1 MLVSLLLIGSSIA
14 SLSEYGGAGAKCRC
28 EVRAFECEP
37 GANWSHSILR
47 SLMPFRFG
55 DGKGVSS
62 CFLVNETEE
71 FIWKN
76 FQRKIILYMGLF
88 HFLKSETKYMMVD
101 KVCM

>member
-14 SLSEYGGAGAKCRC
+14 SLSEYGGAGACVC

-47 SLMPFRFG
+47 SFMPSMFG

-76 FQRKIILYMGLF
+76 LQRKIILYMGLF

>member
-14 SLSEYGGAGAKCRC
+14 SLSEYGGAGASGC
-28 EVRAFECEP
+28 EVWGFECEL
-37 GANWSHSILR
+37 GANLSHSILR
-47 SLMPFRFG
+47 SLLPSRFG

-76 FQRKIILYMGLF
+76 MGLF
-88 HFLKSETKYMMVD
+88 HFLQSETKYMMVD
-101 KVCM
+101 KVCI

>member
-14 SLSEYGGAGAKCRC
+14 SLSEYGGAGACVC
-28 EVRAFECEP
+28 EVRGFECEP

-47 SLMPFRFG
+47 SLLPSRFG

-76 FQRKIILYMGLF
+76 FQKENYFIY
-88 HFLKSETKYMMVD
+88 S
-101 KVCM
+101 VCVRNLDLQVQSVL

>member
-14 SLSEYGGAGAKCRC
+14 SLSECGGADACGC

-37 GANWSHSILR
+37 GANWSHAILR
-47 SLMPFRFG
+47 SLLPSRFC

-76 FQRKIILYMGLF
+76 FQKENYLIHGSF
-88 HFLKSETKYMMVD
+88 
-101 KVCM
+101 

>member
-14 SLSEYGGAGAKCRC
+14 SLSEYGGAGACGC
-28 EVRAFECEP
+28 EVWGFECEL
-37 GANWSHSILR
+37 GANLSHSILR
-47 SLMPFRFG
+47 SLLPSRFG

-76 FQRKIILYMGLF
+76 FQKKNYIWVFFTFY
-88 HFLKSETKYMMVD
+88 
-101 KVCM
+101 KVRRNI

>member
-14 SLSEYGGAGAKCRC
+14 SLSEYGGASACGC
-28 EVRAFECEP
+28 ELLGLECEP

-47 SLMPFRFG
+47 SLLPSRFG

-76 FQRKIILYMGLF
+76 FQKENYLIHGSF
-88 HFLKSETKYMMVD
+88 
-101 KVCM
+101 